1 MSASVYTNM
10 GQFSCHSMPN
20 YESHSQ
26 SPSLRSRSAPIRISN
41 NIPTFC
47 NNIAYYSVYPPS
59 APLYLLSIS
68 SLSDEQND
76 FSQQSKQTV
85 NDEAKRI
92 AQQMLHLVLNSVV
105 RKAVAHTSAK
115 TVSVGSSVHVL
126 SQSVAVQT
134 VPIAAMD
141 RHVNKEGISSSSSAE
156 SCMEREQKWVKDLR
170 LLRDSHVRLVLRQLR
185 QLQDIERLSRDFTT
199 KNLTQNVPSSRQ
211 LDLGTIETR
220 I

>member
-1 MSASVYTNM
+1 MSVSVYTNM

-20 YESHSQ
+20 HESHSQ
-26 SPSLRSRSAPIRISN
+26 STSLRSRSAPIRTSS
-41 NIPTFC
+41 NIPGFC
-47 NNIAYYSVYPPS
+47 NKIAYYSVYPPS

-68 SLSDEQND
+68 SLSHEDSGFE
-76 FSQQSKQTV
+76 QQSKIM

-92 AQQMLHLVLNSVV
+92 AQQVLQLVLKSVV

-126 SQSVAVQT
+126 SQSIAIQT
-134 VPIAAMD
+134 SHKAATD
-141 RHVNKEGISSSSSAE
+141 RRVNKEGLSSSSSAE
-156 SCMEREQKWVKDLR
+156 SCMEREEKWVKDLR
-170 LLRDSHVRLVLRQLR
+170 MLRDSHVRLVLRQLR

-199 KNLTQNVPSSRQ
+199 KNLTQHVPSSRQ